1 MDSTGYG
8 INKYESWF
16 DVRTKKNK
24 RKEFKKSHR
33 IVGYWF
39 KGILSHEVTPGHCHD
54 SPIFSILIEKLP
66 KSNYES
72 ISGDT
77 AYCNRC
83 NCNLVSENGMM
94 PFFKPMKNATT
105 KAKRSPAWHKM
116 IRLWKDD
123 KNAFD
128 NAYHQ
133 RSVIEAVIGA
143 EKQRLG
149 HVLFSRREDLQE
161 KELRLRAICYN
172 LLVMNKIKASLI
184 LHEPLLLPVKEA
196 G

>member
-1 MDSTGYG
+1 
-8 INKYESWF
+8 
-16 DVRTKKNK
+16 VRTKKNK

-83 NCNLVSENGMM
+83 NCNLISENGMM

-105 KAKRSPAWHKM
+105 KAKGSPAWHKM

-123 KNAFD
+123 KDAFD
-128 NAYHQ
+128 NAYHR
-133 RSVIEAVIGA
+133 RSVIEGAIGA

-161 KELRLRAICYN
+161 KELRLKVICYN
-172 LLVMNKIKASLI
+172 LLVVNKIKASLI